1 MKSKAMALFLV
12 TTMILGTA
20 ACSSGGN
27 SGKSDQGGQTASGD
41 APQVQSQAA
50 DSTGNDDKDQAV
62 DDSAGGS
69 GEDVKISIWLAGT
82 GEAEINAA
90 YSECFDNYCA
100 ANPGVS
106 YELTFIPWSD
116 YFTKLNTGLVGGA
129 GPDVYMLGYG
139 QMGSVMDLGYVENL
153 DAYIPENWDGLT
165 DFAENVL
172 DAGKNEGSLYGLFQP
187 STRVWMYR
195 KDIAEQQGVTE
206 EELHIQTPEDF
217 YNLVRK
223 LTVRDESGNVVTYGL
238 ELDQDGEQFF
248 YSLAAMYQEEPVKF
262 WDEDMKAAFNTEAAV
277 TSINEMKKLVDEGC
291 VTFLAPGGAISGV
304 QTGVAAMTLAPETS
318 YTTADAAFPGQIGF
332 VKSDLNTLLIGNYV
346 VVNSDSKNK
355 EVAAE
360 MLFHLYSKESC
371 QILAE
376 KATIYSGRKSLD
388 DAFVALNPDFEN
400 VVYAYGRSTT
410 FADVFNPKYNELITD
425 FRLGLEQIYAG
436 ADTQEQLTAME
447 EQWNAVSLQ

>member
-1 MKSKAMALFLV
+1 M
-12 TTMILGTA
+12 
-20 ACSSGGN
+20 
-27 SGKSDQGGQTASGD
+27 
-41 APQVQSQAA
+41 
-50 DSTGNDDKDQAV
+50 
-62 DDSAGGS
+62 
-69 GEDVKISIWLAGT
+69 
-82 GEAEINAA
+82 
-90 YSECFDNYCA
+90 
-100 ANPGVS
+100 
-106 YELTFIPWSD
+106 
-116 YFTKLNTGLVGGA
+116 
-129 GPDVYMLGYG
+129 
-139 QMGSVMDLGYVENL
+139 
-153 DAYIPENWDGLT
+153 
-165 DFAENVL
+165 
-172 DAGKNEGSLYGLFQP
+172 FQP